1 MNDSQIAQE
10 FLETGRCASCPIID
24 LHGHY
29 GHFNG
34 IYMPNHDTRQM
45 IATLD
50 RCGVERIV
58 SSGHT
63 ALANM
68 VRGNQEI
75 VEVTSQYP
83 DRLSGYLVYNP
94 NYQEE
99 GDRELSSFDNHKTLV
114 GIKFHPSFH
123 QYPINGGNY
132 TPALAFAARHHLLL
146 LSHTWGGSAFDD
158 VPQFAQVA
166 ERYPEIDFLCGHSFY
181 GNWEK
186 GFALAARLP
195 NVYLELTAAYAVNG
209 LIEKMAEKV
218 GADKIVFGCDMPW
231 FDPHYAIGCIV
242 FAHISDEE
250 RRKILRET
258 AYKLLTPRL
267 RYKN

>member
-10 FLETGRCASCPIID
+10 FLATGCCTSCPIID

-29 GHFNG
+29 GHFSG
-34 IYMPNHDTRQM
+34 IYMPNHDSQQM

-63 ALANM
+63 ALADM

-75 VEVTSQYP
+75 AEVTAAFP
-83 DRLSGYLVYNP
+83 GRWNGYLVFNP
-94 NYQEE
+94 NYPEE
-99 GDRELSSFDNHKTLV
+99 AAHELDLYDERKTLV

-123 QYPINGGNY
+123 QYPINGERY
-132 TPALAFAARHHLLL
+132 KPALEFAAERHLLL
-146 LSHTWGGSAFDD
+146 LSHTWGGSAYDD
-158 VPQFAQVA
+158 VPKVAQIA
-166 ERYPEIDFLCGHSFY
+166 EQYPEIDILCGHSFY
-181 GNWEK
+181 GNWDA
-186 GFALAARLP
+186 GIALAARMP

-209 LIEKMAEKV
+209 LIERVVEQAGE
-218 GADKIVFGCDMPW
+218 DKIVFGCDLPW

-242 FAHISDEE
+242 FAHITEQA

-258 AYKLLTPRL
+258 ALRLLRPRL
-267 RYKN
+267 RTI